1 LPEPISIK
9 QFRNRKN
16 LKDMVYQ
23 MLKQRILNG
32 EYKPGDQLLIDKLV
46 QQLRISRTP
55 IKEAINQL
63 NAEGIVDIFSQR
75 GTFIT
80 SLSAK
85 DIQDTV
91 DVRKTLELFALEKLI
106 DNLDEKDKVALK
118 KWLRVPD
125 GKQAADRR
133 AVKLDDLNFHK
144 YVIGASKN
152 KELIRVYDMLF
163 TKIQLVITYQN
174 QTEQINL
181 WTNEHAA
188 IIKNILKKDLV
199 KAKEALC
206 RHLDQAC
213 SRLLQGQK
221 HQ

>member
-1 LPEPISIK
+1 MPEPISIK

-85 DIQDTV
+85 DIRDTV

-106 DNLDEKDKVALK
+106 DNLDEKDEVELK

-133 AVKLDDLNFHK
+133 AVKLDDLNFHA

-163 TKIQLVITYQN
+163 TRIQLVITYQN